1 MSDCIAPFLAHLA
14 ALDRSRNTIHAYR
27 VDLQQFSS
35 WFESVNGDA
44 MAPDLITP
52 TDLREFK
59 TWSVKQR
66 NAKPSTVNRKLA
78 SLSAYLKWAVEEG
91 MIDAAPRMPSTAE
104 QVPIS
109 PKSLDRK
116 EMHALIRA
124 VERSGNTRDQA
135 ILALLLNT
143 GLRVRELSDLNLN
156 DVEMTERKGKLVVR
170 SGKGNKRREVPINA
184 EARRALNVYLKQRGQ
199 TQGALFSGQQG
210 GRLGTRGIQ
219 DVVRK
224 YGRIA
229 GLDSLTPHRLRH
241 TFCTNL
247 LHSGVD
253 LVTVARLAGHSN
265 IATTTIYTQ
274 PNERTMEHAVE
285 GLSE

>member
-1 MSDCIAPFLAHLA
+1 MSDSIAPFLAHLS

-27 VDLQQFSS
+27 VDLRQFGE
-35 WFESVNGDA
+35 WFEQVNGQE

-59 TWSVKQR
+59 SWLVKR

-78 SLSAYLKWAVEEG
+78 TLQAYLKWAMEEEL
-91 MIDAAPRMPSTAE
+91 IDSSPRMPSCAE
-104 QVPIS
+104 QVPLS

-124 VERSGNTRDQA
+124 VERHGNTRDQA
-135 ILALLLNT
+135 ILLLLLNT
-143 GLRVRELSDLNLN
+143 GLRVRELSDLNLD
-156 DVEMTERKGKLVVR
+156 DVVIGERKGKLVVK
-170 SGKGNKRREVPINA
+170 SGKGNKRREVPMNA
-184 EARRALNVYLKQRGQ
+184 EARRAISNYLKQRGRGN
-199 TQGALFSGQQG
+199 GALFLGQQK

-224 YGRIA
+224 YGRLA
-229 GLDSLTPHRLRH
+229 GLDRLTPHKLRH

-253 LVTVARLAGHSN
+253 LVTVAKLAGHSN
-265 IATTTIYTQ
+265 ISTTTIYTQ

-285 GLSE
+285 VLSE